1 MSIHFLSMLRKQS
14 VLFLLTLLLLSGC
27 GQSPSS
33 SPSSSTQTPQKTPT
47 AVHSGSTTSA
57 QGPAPLGKGVA
68 FDLGGWLHIQSAG
81 GFFCNFI
88 TNGAPI
94 TPGILVLPRVLP
106 SYDQGTL
113 QSVENYL
120 AASNQSN
127 ANLLDTIPY
136 AAFSVN
142 TSDFQLAPVNIIT
155 NGTTPGGYC
164 GETLHIT
171 NIGNAPVQISQVS
184 ARLVADTQT
193 NNQHYNLV
201 ALCSIASDS
210 ICTTRGGGEAG
221 YLAGFNLGAGKANTT
236 IPSITWGSAGRSGTA
251 QPLILTPGE
260 VAKVYLSYSTTSNLS
275 FSLMPTFTLDWPGK
289 QQTFAAP
296 QLQASFAFAAL
307 SQFSCYA
314 LQGQQ
319 FIQVPVDAAHYCM

>member
-1 MSIHFLSMLRKQS
+1 MFIHVLSMLRKQS
-14 VLFLLTLLLLSGC
+14 LILLLALLLLSGC
-27 GQSPSS
+27 GQSPS
-33 SPSSSTQTPQKTPT
+33 TQIPQKTPAST
-47 AVHSGSTTSA
+47 HSGSATPTS
-57 QGPAPLGKGVA
+57 GPAPLGTGVA
-68 FDLGGWLHIQSAG
+68 FDLWWLAPYSIGGR
-81 GFFCNFI
+81 FFIVISSPMELLLLLAYWFSK
-88 TNGAPI
+88 
-94 TPGILVLPRVLP
+94 VLP

-120 AASNQSN
+120 ASANQSN
-127 ANLLDTIPY
+127 ANLIDTIPY
-136 AAFSVN
+136 AAFPAN
-142 TSDFQLAPVNIIT
+142 ISDFQLAPVGILSND
-155 NGTTPGGYC
+155 TTPGSYC

-210 ICTTRGGGEAG
+210 ICFPHGGSEAG
-221 YLAGFNLGAGKANTT
+221 YLADFNLGAGKANTT
-236 IPSITWGSAGRSGTA
+236 IPSITWGLCRTFRHS
-251 QPLILTPGE
+251 PDLILRPGE

-275 FSLMPTFTLDWPGK
+275 FSLTPTFTLNWPGK
-289 QQTFAAP
+289 QQTYAAP
-296 QLQASFAFAAL
+296 QLKASFAFAAL

-319 FIQVPVDAAHYCM
+319 FIQVPVDSAHYCM

>member
-1 MSIHFLSMLRKQS
+1 MSIHSLSMLRKQS
-14 VLFLLTLLLLSGC
+14 LLFLLALLLLSGC

-47 AVHSGSTTSA
+47 TTHSGSTTSA
-57 QGPAPLGKGVA
+57 QGPAPLGTGVA

-81 GFFCNFI
+81 GFACGFA
-88 TNGAPI
+88 TNGGQI
-94 TPGILVLPRVLP
+94 TPGILVLPSVLP

-113 QSVENYL
+113 QSVKNYL
-120 AASNQSN
+120 TAANQSN
-127 ANLLDTIPY
+127 ALSLDTVPY
-136 AAFSVN
+136 PAFSVN
-142 TSDFQLAPVNIIT
+142 TSAFQLAAVDDISNGNIPS
-155 NGTTPGGYC
+155 GVC

-184 ARLVADTQT
+184 TRLIADTQS

-201 ALCSIASDS
+201 ALCSIAPSS
-210 ICTTRGGGEAG
+210 FCFPRGGGEAG
-221 YLAGFNLGAGKANTT
+221 YLAGFNLGAGKANST
-236 IPSITWGSAGRSGTA
+236 IPSITWGSAGRSGSPQT
-251 QPLILTPGE
+251 LILKPGE

-275 FSLMPTFTLDWPGK
+275 FSLIPTFTLDWPGK

-296 QLQASFAFAAL
+296 QLQASFAFAMP

-319 FIQVPVDAAHYCM
+319 FMQVPVDYTHYCM

>member
-1 MSIHFLSMLRKQS
+1 MFIHFVFRLRKQRM
-14 VLFLLTLLLLSGC
+14 LLLLALLLLSGC
-27 GQSPSS
+27 GQTSS
-33 SPSSSTQTPQKTPT
+33 LPSSTQIPQKTPT
-47 AVHSGSTTSA
+47 SAHAGSATPTSGSAS
-57 QGPAPLGKGVA
+57 LGKGVA

-94 TPGILVLPRVLP
+94 TPGILVLPKVLP

-120 AASNQSN
+120 AAANQSN

-136 AAFSVN
+136 AAFSIN
-142 TSDFQLAPVNIIT
+142 TSDFQLAPVGIIR
-155 NGTTPGGYC
+155 NGITPGSYC

-193 NNQHYNLV
+193 NTQHYNLV

-210 ICTTRGGGEAG
+210 ICFPHGGGEAG
-221 YLAGFNLGAGKANTT
+221 YLADFNLGAGKTNTT
-236 IPSITWGSAGRSGTA
+236 IPSITWGSAGRSGLPQT
-251 QPLILTPGE
+251 LILKPGE
-260 VAKVYLSYSTTSNLS
+260 VAKVYLSYNTTSNLS
-275 FSLMPTFTLDWPGK
+275 FSLTPTFTLDWPGK
-289 QQTFAAP
+289 QQTYAAP
-296 QLQASFAFAAL
+296 QLQATFAFAAM

-319 FIQVPVDAAHYCM
+319 FIQVPVDAAHWCM